1 VNFNLRILAVDDDP
15 LVSTLLKQ
23 TLQAMGYDVET
34 AHSAAEASK
43 VAKSFDPD
51 IAIVDVDLGAG
62 PDGFDLA
69 TALKNASPALA
80 VVDLG
85 AGPDGFDLATALKNA
100 SPALAVV
107 FLTNVSDPRLAGKT
121 TRNLPA
127 GAGYLLKSKMGDS
140 RELGNAIEE
149 VARGRGKNFRDD
161 LQVSHP
167 LKKLSN
173 SQLEVVRLLA
183 NGKSNEEI
191 ALIRGTTVRAVR
203 LILVRAFKALGISE
217 SGGSE
222 RRVQAALEYMKV
234 AGIPK

>member
-1 VNFNLRILAVDDDP
+1 MQSASGILYFVNFNLRILAVDDDP

-23 TLQAMGYDVET
+23 TLQGMGYDVET

-43 VAKSFDPD
+43 VAKVFDPD
-51 IAIVDVDLGAG
+51 IAIVD
-62 PDGFDLA
+62 
-69 TALKNASPALA
+69 
-80 VVDLG
+80 VDLG

>member
-1 VNFNLRILAVDDDP
+1 MGAGGIVNPMNFNLRILAVDDDP
-15 LVSTLLKQ
+15 LVSTLLQQ
-23 TLQAMGYDVET
+23 TLQAMGYEVQV

-43 VAKSFDPD
+43 EAKAFDPD
-51 IAIVDVDLGAG
+51 IAIIDVDLG
-62 PDGFDLA
+62 P
-69 TALKNASPALA
+69 
-80 VVDLG
+80 
-85 AGPDGFDLATALKNA
+85 GPDGFDLATALKNA

-121 TRNLPA
+121 TRNMPA
-127 GAGYLLKSKMGDS
+127 GSGYLLKSKMGDS
-140 RELGNAIEE
+140 RELGTAIEE

-173 SQLEVVRLLA
+173 SQLDVVRLLA
-183 NGKSNEEI
+183 TGKSNEEI

-217 SGGSE
+217 LGGSE
-222 RRVQAALEYMKV
+222 RRVQAALQYLKV